1 MTKQL
6 ISPVCSPPLP
16 RAERQFDPQRMCA
29 RHRPSSIIRRSHDS
43 RRSDREAN
51 VLADGNRSGIPRGG
65 PEVGRSVSPPFTPL
79 GTSPIERRTGR
90 PKGTLERTSALRFVP
105 CGRRLGVAVYRN
117 RCDLRSVDLRS
128 VRIRTR
134 YPSLPETGEFESP
147 VGTLGTRV
155 TEGEAAIDPDAV
167 GRSGAHEEFERR
179 FELRSGRRIDRRI
192 TGRAPIPVSWSHS
205 RTSVRFVYV
214 RRARSSCL
222 GIETVYAGSRVAVA
236 VRSTPLQCGQRSRTR
251 AASTGRVRL
260 EA

>member
-6 ISPVCSPPLP
+6 ISPVCSPDFPAP
-16 RAERQFDPQRMCA
+16 RGSSTHNGCVLDTV
-29 RHRPSSIIRRSHDS
+29 RHPSSVGRTTRGEAIGRRTFS
-43 RRSDREAN
+43 RTGTGRVYA
-51 VLADGNRSGIPRGG
+51 RGG

-117 RCDLRSVDLRS
+117 RCDLRSVGLRS

-134 YPSLPETGEFESP
+134 YPSLPEAGEFESP